1 MATPTAQAA
10 SQVITDALVA
20 LNVIREGQTP
30 SAEQQA
36 QAIRRLNQM
45 MALWEVEGRPLGYI
59 PVGTV
64 TDVMTVPDG
73 SLMGIWT
80 SLAILLAPLFG
91 ATVSAELIEMN
102 RQGMAAVDKITA
114 QEVLMQLDVPSP
126 SDFGSYNIETD

>member
-36 QAIRRLNQM
+36 QVIRRMNQM
-45 MALWEVEGRPLGYI
+45 MALWEVEGRALGYI
-59 PVGTV
+59 PIGTV
-64 TDVMTVPDG
+64 TDVLTVPDG

-80 SLAILLAPLFG
+80 SLAILVAPLFG

-102 RQGMAAVDKITA
+102 RQGMAAIDKITA
-114 QEVLMQLDVPSP
+114 QEVLMELDVPTP
-126 SDFGSYNIETD
+126 SGREVFNIESG